1 MATLIELISIE
12 EKLLQF
18 EKTDKFLIKFNVYI
32 KLEKYLDE
40 IGYITDKY
48 FSLLKQYNEQ
58 LTKQDLNFDA
68 KSRILYNFNEEKLET
83 EIDYDVDNVKQF
95 MKLNNIK

>member
-1 MATLIELISIE
+1 MATLKELISIE

-48 FSLLKQYNEQ
+48 FSLLNQYNEQ

>member
-1 MATLIELISIE
+1 MATLKELISIE

>member
-1 MATLIELISIE
+1 MTTLKELISIE

>member
-1 MATLIELISIE
+1 MTTLKELISIE

-58 LTKQDLNFDA
+58 LTKQNLNFDA

>member
-1 MATLIELISIE
+1 MTTLKELISIE

-83 EIDYDVDNVKQF
+83 EIDYDVDNVKQ
-95 MKLNNIK
+95 LNNIK